1 MHKKFKTVVNIRLNA
16 VLFKLQKLS
25 KSSEYF
31 VALLLLRNESFSFDM
46 KLKRFPSI
54 SFSLYLLLN
63 IILLLSMLLQLGLF
77 TASYGI
83 NINIFGMQTIFY
95 FFVLKY
101 FIGYCDCQN

>member
-1 MHKKFKTVVNIRLNA
+1 MHKKFKTEVNIRLNA

-31 VALLLLRNESFSFDM
+31 VALLLLKNESFPFDM

-54 SFSLYLLLN
+54 SFSLYLLL
-63 IILLLSMLLQLGLF
+63 IFFFFFLLSMLLQSGFF

-83 NINIFGMQTIFY
+83 RLIFLEC

-101 FIGYCDCQN
+101 FIGFCDCQN